1 MTNELKHFYEFEG
14 FQLDPDRR
22 LLMRGDDVMPLTPKQ
37 FSLLFVL
44 VQRKGELVS
53 YQELKK
59 LVWPENR
66 VVEHKTLTQTIYSVR
81 SQLGDSA
88 NQQQFIENVPRK
100 GYRFASEVREWRNGE
115 KITDIERPIEAVQ
128 NPPMDFVRFRWWI
141 TLALLGLAVIVAITL
156 LLQPVQKPFGEIEI
170 FWPRAGAEVSGT
182 EPFKATLKG
191 LPLDEYQMFWKLGDE
206 RMNLM
211 FDSNEGYPHK
221 VFPVDFSAWKWR
233 GRGPYKVN
241 FVAMGKNNKIIAE
254 KSLDFFVKQ
263 E

>member
-1 MTNELKHFYEFEG
+1 MTNELKDFYEFED
-14 FQLDPDRR
+14 FRLDPDRR
-22 LLMRGDDVMPLTPKQ
+22 LLMRGDNVMPLTPKQ

-59 LVWPENR
+59 LVWPETR
-66 VVEHKTLTQTIYSVR
+66 VVENKSLTQTIYSVR

-88 NQQQFIENVPRK
+88 NQQRFIENVPRK
-100 GYRFASEVREWRNGE
+100 GYRFASEIREWRNG
-115 KITDIERPIEAVQ
+115 KQIIDIESPIEAKRK
-128 NPPMDFVRFRWWI
+128 PPLALVGFRWWI
-141 TLALLGLAVIVAITL
+141 TLALLGLAIIVGVTL
-156 LLQPVQKPFGEIEI
+156 LLRSVEKSIDEIEI
-170 FWPRAGAEVSGT
+170 SWPKAGAEVSGV
-182 EPFKATLKG
+182 EPFKAAVRG
-191 LPLDEYQMFWKLGDE
+191 LPLDEYQMFWKLGDD

-221 VFPVDFSAWKWR
+221 EFLVEFSDWKWR

-241 FVAMGKNNKIIAE
+241 FVAMGKNNKIIAQE
-254 KSLDFFVKQ
+254 SLEFFVKQ